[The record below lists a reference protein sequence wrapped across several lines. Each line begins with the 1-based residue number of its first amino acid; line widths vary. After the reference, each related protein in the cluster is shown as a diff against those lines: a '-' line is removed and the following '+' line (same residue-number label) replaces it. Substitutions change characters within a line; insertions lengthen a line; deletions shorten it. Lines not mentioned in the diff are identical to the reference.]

1 MGFAFTV
8 YDYDNKPAVY
18 YISDYKVSDIKEIFV
33 SIISGDETGF
43 IMMWDG
49 TIYDFDASKTRTM
62 NFDDG
67 GYSIIDKEDIV
78 KWIKFKTLK
87 NSRETVSYV
96 RQRKWG

>member
-49 TIYDFDASKTRTM
+49 IIYDFDASKTRTM

-67 GYSIIDKEDIV
+67 GYSIADKEDIV

>member
-8 YDYDNKPAVY
+8 YDYDNKPAVH
-18 YISDYKVSDIKEIFV
+18 YISGYKVSDIKEIFV
-33 SIISGDETGF
+33 NIISGDETGF

-49 TIYDFDASKTRTM
+49 TIYDFEASKTRTM

-67 GYSIIDKEDIV
+67 GYSITDKKDIER
-78 KWIKFKTLK
+78 WIKFKALK
-87 NSRETVSYV
+87 GSCETVSYV

>member
-8 YDYDNKPAVY
+8 YDYGNKPTVY

-33 SIISGDETGF
+33 NIISGDETDF

-67 GYSIIDKEDIV
+67 CYSITDKEDIA
-78 KWIKFKTLK
+78 KWIKFKALK
-87 NSRETVSYV
+87 GSRETVSYV

>member
-49 TIYDFDASKTRTM
+49 IIYDFDASKTLTM

-67 GYSIIDKEDIV
+67 GYSITDKEDIV

>member
-8 YDYDNKPAVY
+8 YDYDNKPAVH

-33 SIISGDETGF
+33 NIISGDETGF
-43 IMMWDG
+43 IMMRDG

-67 GYSIIDKEDIV
+67 GYSITDKEDIA
-78 KWIKFKTLK
+78 KWVKFKALK
-87 NSRETVSYV
+87 GSRETVSYV

>member
-8 YDYDNKPAVY
+8 YDYSNKPAVH

-33 SIISGDETGF
+33 NIISGDETGF
-43 IMMWDG
+43 ITMWDG

-62 NFDDG
+62 DFDDG
-67 GYSIIDKEDIV
+67 CYFITDKEDIA
-78 KWIKFKTLK
+78 KWIKFKALK
-87 NSRETVSYV
+87 GSRETVSYV

>member
-78 KWIKFKTLK
+78 KWIKFKTFK

>member
-67 GYSIIDKEDIV
+67 GYSITDKEDIV

>member
-18 YISDYKVSDIKEIFV
+18 YISGYKISDIKEIFV

-43 IMMWDG
+43 IMMRDG

-62 NFDDG
+62 HFDDG
-67 GYSIIDKEDIV
+67 DYSITDKEDIE
-78 KWIKFKTLK
+78 KWIKFKALK
-87 NSRETVSYV
+87 GSHETVSYV

>member
-49 TIYDFDASKTRTM
+49 IIYDFDASKTRTM

-67 GYSIIDKEDIV
+67 GYSITDKEDIV